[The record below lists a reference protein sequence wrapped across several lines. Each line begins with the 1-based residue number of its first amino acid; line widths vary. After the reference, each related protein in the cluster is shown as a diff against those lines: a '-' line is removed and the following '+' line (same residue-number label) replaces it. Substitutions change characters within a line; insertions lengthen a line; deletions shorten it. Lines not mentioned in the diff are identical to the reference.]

1 MRRETREIHVASFQK
16 EGGKGSGRDQ
26 SNHGHRRQVKES
38 KKKMNGIGAAAFL
51 TTVISSHGYFTR
63 VFEQDEGEDV
73 IRFAIRSTPLC
84 NHNG

>member
-1 MRRETREIHVASFQK
+1 MRRETREIRVASFQK

-26 SNHGHRRQVKES
+26 SNHGHRRQEKRA
-38 KKKMNGIGAAAFL
+38 KKMNGIGAAAFL

-63 VFEQDEGEDV
+63 VFEQDEEEDV
-73 IRFAIRSTPLC
+73 IRFVIRSTSLC